1 MYRAL
6 KEVVGSIDAT
16 YAKTAE
22 DFFVGFEGS
31 FGSKH
36 VTARDYSVLLTCLS
50 KRMNTDTLVYE
61 KAGVGS
67 SDFFS
72 QT

>member
-36 VTARDYSVLLTCLS
+36 VTARDYSVLLTC
-50 KRMNTDTLVYE
+50 TYI
-61 KAGVGS
+61 
-67 SDFFS
+67 
-72 QT
+72 